1 MQLTGQKSKTA
12 QKSQPI
18 LMPRTLS
25 PSPWKQQHEAANPSP
40 SPSPD
45 IGQLRQASE
54 DTPVKQNS
62 TFYVPLLSQRK
73 LPLIPA
79 SSVPPSSVPP
89 SSTLSSSVPNSGPPV
104 PPRDFADVVGSPS
117 PVDDGYTR
125 IRDVLPIQRRRRS
138 SLSLEDVTKFCE
150 KHNIK
155 IALRH
160 SASDSDLL
168 SPATAAAPQL
178 GQNKLSVSRD
188 QLSDIS
194 SRKVS
199 RRQKAAS
206 ESMDP
211 FDVVAPEDQFLVH
224 DSKQFYA
231 RGKERS
237 SFCPEERLHAQPAL
251 SQSGGKLQPR
261 GKSSIRSEADDSWID
276 KQKTVSRSIE
286 ALDAATPDDAYC
298 DINDFVHE
306 DKCFYPRKR
315 RRSSFCLEEEQSRVL
330 RKSGLRPSASNLDI
344 ADSSAGASTIVSVL
358 RVLSHFDS
366 SQMEHLIKMTE
377 LTAGVES
384 PPDCD
389 DINNIDDSAAVSQ
402 EPMEPLPQDPRLF
415 RNKRSLPNVAVRKIE
430 SPLASVEFKKRP
442 TQLNLSNGVIM
453 KEEVHTDT
461 VVALNRGTAG
471 QKDAGEKRETVAPS
485 FVIESDLSKSPK
497 QQFKS
502 SDGHL
507 KAPET
512 TSNAMKFKLGKLCSA
527 LELPNLLALA
537 ACPII
542 VSLVFKF
549 IVRWLSE
556 TDGNSNTSL

>member
-25 PSPWKQQHEAANPSP
+25 PWKQQHDAANP

-62 TFYVPLLSQRK
+62 TFYVPVLSQRK

-79 SSVPPSSVPP
+79 SSVLP
-89 SSTLSSSVPNSGPPV
+89 SSVPNSGPPV
-104 PPRDFADVVGSPS
+104 PPRDYADMIASPS

-168 SPATAAAPQL
+168 SPVTAAAPQL
-178 GQNKLSVSRD
+178 GQNKQSVSRD

-194 SRKVS
+194 SRKVNG
-199 RRQKAAS
+199 RQKAAS
-206 ESMDP
+206 ESMDS
-211 FDVVAPEDQFLVH
+211 FDVVTPEDQCLVH
-224 DSKQFYA
+224 DGKQFYA

-251 SQSGGKLQPR
+251 SQSGGKL
-261 GKSSIRSEADDSWID
+261 SIRSEAGGSRIE

-306 DKCFYPRKR
+306 DKCFHPRR

-389 DINNIDDSAAVSQ
+389 DIDNINDSAVVSQ

-415 RNKRSLPNVAVRKIE
+415 RNKTSLPNVAVRRIE

-442 TQLNLSNGVIM
+442 TQLNLSNGVIR
-453 KEEVHTDT
+453 EEEMHTEYGDT
-461 VVALNRGTAG
+461 VAALNHCVAR
-471 QKDAGEKRETVAPS
+471 QKGAGEKRETVAPS
-485 FVIESDLSKSPK
+485 FVIESDLSESPK

-512 TSNAMKFKLGKLCSA
+512 TSNAMKFKLGMLCSA
-527 LELPNLLALA
+527 L
-537 ACPII
+537 
-542 VSLVFKF
+542 
-549 IVRWLSE
+549 
-556 TDGNSNTSL
+556 TY

>member
-25 PSPWKQQHEAANPSP
+25 PTPWKQQHEAANP

-89 SSTLSSSVPNSGPPV
+89 SSALSSSVPNPGPAV
-104 PPRDFADVVGSPS
+104 PPRDFADVIGSPS

-138 SLSLEDVTKFCE
+138 SLSLEDVTKFCK

-168 SPATAAAPQL
+168 SPATAVAPQL

-188 QLSDIS
+188 QLSDIT
-194 SRKVS
+194 SRKIS
-199 RRQKAAS
+199 GRQKAAS

-211 FDVVAPEDQFLVH
+211 LDVVAPEGQFLVH

-261 GKSSIRSEADDSWID
+261 RKLSIGSEGDDSRID

-344 ADSSAGASTIVSVL
+344 ADSTSAGASTIVSVL

-389 DINNIDDSAAVSQ
+389 DTDNIDDSAVVSQ
-402 EPMEPLPQDPRLF
+402 EPREPLPQDPRLF

-430 SPLASVEFKKRP
+430 SPSASVEFKKRP
-442 TQLNLSNGVIM
+442 TQLNLSNGIVRE
-453 KEEVHTDT
+453 EEVHTEYGDT
-461 VVALNRGTAG
+461 VAALNRGAAG

-527 LELPNLLALA
+527 LNY
-537 ACPII
+537 
-542 VSLVFKF
+542 
-549 IVRWLSE
+549 
-556 TDGNSNTSL
+556 